1 MSPEVSFLSPAEL
14 DHRKPTALA
23 TGWEDLDRL
32 LGGGVPRGRITELC
46 GEQGGSTALYLLLAG
61 RLTQSGHLVA
71 LVDVPGSLDPR
82 TARAANVNLERL
94 FWVRP
99 TGWRAAVRAADSL
112 LRSTVFTLLIL
123 DLPPPRPV
131 LSSVE
136 GLVQG
141 NARPGSRKKEGVPLA
156 TWVRLAHSAETH
168 RTALLLRVAR
178 PEGGAGFCATASLA
192 LRRSRS
198 RFTGREA
205 GRTFE
210 GFSAEIALARNKL
223 GLPGGRVE
231 LSWDA
236 PDLFPAPPPS

>member
-1 MSPEVSFLSPAEL
+1 MSPEVSFLTPAEL
-14 DHRKPTALA
+14 DHRKPSALA
-23 TGWEDLDRL
+23 TGWGELDRL

-61 RLTQSGHLVA
+61 RLTQQGHLVA
-71 LVDVPGSLDPR
+71 LVDGAGSLDPR
-82 TARAANVNLERL
+82 TALAASVALERL

-123 DLPPPRPV
+123 DLPTLKPA
-131 LSSVE
+131 LSSAE
-136 GLVQG
+136 G
-141 NARPGSRKKEGVPLA
+141 RPGARKDGVPLA
-156 TWVRLAHSAETH
+156 TWVRLAHSAEAH
-168 RTALLLRVAR
+168 RTAMLLRVAR

-198 RFTGREA
+198 RFTGRGA

-210 GFSAEIALARNKL
+210 GFSAEVALARNKL
-223 GLPGGRVE
+223 GLPGGQVE
-231 LSWDA
+231 LSWSA
-236 PDLFPAPPPS
+236 PDLFPTPPPQ